1 MAYRCWKR
9 ISLVAVLLGL
19 LRESK
24 AQVGPGPTLSSQTIS
39 ILGDELYVHGG
50 SRLDSFLED
59 GCSSELWR
67 LRLGHTESWN
77 LSSAVWDT
85 VPLKE
90 GASVLPPVSGMGLKS
105 INIPGNN
112 TLALSNGTS
121 TQIQSISPFMIEF
134 GRRGCANDNEKEA
147 EANKD
152 PWIGFN
158 MYNPVMNTWD
168 VMDLVNATRDLGF
181 NRTATLVLGD
191 WTSPTVAVDYVG
203 LAWYIILQSTT
214 PLRQV
219 ILRKDLASLVQFMER
234 VDLTENSATLFPST
248 LLLEGWNVTSVLNE
262 TAPFVSKGVATVVR
276 DQIVILSGTA
286 NSFTPGDADLVGSKV
301 YMHGGVKP
309 YQTVLRDLWIL
320 DTETW
325 TWHRR
330 PDGPG
335 PRADHTL
342 LQYHDYIIAVS
353 GFDVG
358 RNVPVE
364 STLPLMAFDTN
375 TTSWTDTIRP
385 TMDVETSFITN
396 VTRIAIIIGT
406 VIFALVMLVT
416 ALSTHLLRKWNQR
429 NYTKVDEDFQLEEQ
443 SRRRAAAAG
452 QALPSILKNKYLS
465 DSSGSLLPQK
475 SRGVRS
481 EVLFEDVQGGDYED
495 EHEDD
500 EDESDQEEERDSFG
514 KSPGDEGDRKVQK
527 VSLLSR
533 AQATPTSRPPTTQQ
547 RQQVQDR
554 RVRMEE
560 SEDESELDGEEPVV
574 IRMSPDFSRQE

>member
-1 MAYRCWKR
+1 
-9 ISLVAVLLGL
+9 
-19 LRESK
+19 
-24 AQVGPGPTLSSQTIS
+24 
-39 ILGDELYVHGG
+39 
-50 SRLDSFLED
+50 
-59 GCSSELWR
+59 
-67 LRLGHTESWN
+67 
-77 LSSAVWDT
+77 
-85 VPLKE
+85 
-90 GASVLPPVSGMGLKS
+90 MGLKS
-105 INIPGNN
+105 INVPSNN
-112 TLALSNGTS
+112 TLAISNGTS

-134 GRRGCANDNEKEA
+134 GRQGCANDYEKEA

-168 VMDLVNATRDLGF
+168 MIDLINATQDLGF
-181 NRTATLVLGD
+181 NRTATLVIGD

-214 PLRQV
+214 PLSQV
-219 ILRKDLASLVQFMER
+219 ILRKDLASLVLFMER

-248 LLLEGWNVTSVLNE
+248 LLLEGWNVTSMLNE
-262 TAPFVSKGVATVVR
+262 SAPFVGKGVATVVR
-276 DQIVILSGTA
+276 NQIVILSGTA
-286 NSFTPGDADLVGSKV
+286 NSFTPEDADLGQLRGCDHAYLFSLSDNTWTRQDLIVENHGAMPDTREKAAFLAVGSKI

-325 TWHRR
+325 TWRR
-330 PDGPG
+330 GPDGPG
-335 PRADHTL
+335 PRADHSL

-364 STLPLMAFDTN
+364 STLPVMAFDTN

-406 VIFALVMLVT
+406 VIFALVMLVI

-443 SRRRAAAAG
+443 SQRRAVAAG

-481 EVLFEDVQGGDYED
+481 EVLFEDVGGDYED
-495 EHEDD
+495 AHEDD
-500 EDESDQEEERDSFG
+500 DDNDESDQDEDRDSFG
-514 KSPGDEGDRKVQK
+514 ESPGDEGDRKVQK
-527 VSLLSR
+527 VSLLAR
-533 AQATPTSRPPTTQQ
+533 AQANPMSRPLTTQQ
-547 RQQVQDR
+547 RQQLQDR
-554 RVRMEE
+554 R
-560 SEDESELDGEEPVV
+560 EDESELDGEEPVV
-574 IRMSPDFSRQE
+574 VRMSSDLARQEE